1 MDHDRTELYGSR
13 GARRCGCPVL
23 DDLAGDWSGSAAD
36 RCYRCRLWFDP
47 STGCARIAA
56 IDLGAARTAW
66 VFVAAV
72 AALETASTFLFLAAV
87 NFSPAVLN
95 DPARLE
101 QIGDRGADLLRAGA
115 QLDMF
120 GYLLAVPLAIFLYR
134 RFERQPGIDL
144 FTLAGVAALTLGALG
159 AAVFAYGGAPLVHEF
174 AGASETI
181 RPTVETSFATLH
193 RIVFF
198 GLWQTLD
205 AALAGL
211 WLVGT
216 GRLAWKQ
223 GSVALATVLIAFGS
237 IGGVIAVAHV
247 SGFFPGS

>member
-1 MDHDRTELYGSR
+1 MAHDWSERDGNR
-13 GARRCGCPVL
+13 GVGRRGCPVL
-23 DDLAGDWSGSAAD
+23 DNMVGDWSGGAAD
-36 RCYRCRLWFDP
+36 RWNRCRLWFDP
-47 STGCARIAA
+47 PTLGARIAT

-72 AALETASTFLFLAAV
+72 AALEIVSTILFLAAV
-87 NFSPAVLN
+87 EFSPAVLN

-120 GYLLAVPLAIFLYR
+120 GYLFAVPLAMFLHR
-134 RFERQPGIDL
+134 RFQGQPGIDL
-144 FTLAGVAALTLGALG
+144 FTLAGVIALTLGALG
-159 AAVFAYGGAPLVHEF
+159 AAAFAYGGAPLVHEY
-174 AGASETI
+174 ASPSETM
-181 RPTVETSFATLH
+181 RPAVATGFATLH

-211 WLVGT
+211 WLVGM

-223 GSVALATVLIAFGS
+223 GSVVLATVLIALGT
-237 IGGVIAVAHV
+237 IGGVVAVAHV
-247 SGFFPGS
+247 SGIFPGS